1 MRKTFVWALMATLAL
16 SGSAFARTSGGIVA
30 EATFLSGAPTTTN
43 NDDSCD
49 ISVAPAATLLLP
61 YFDVNLANG
70 QEDDTLWTVTNV
82 SNLPQIAHVTV
93 WTDRSYPVLDFNI
106 FLTGYDV
113 QSISMFDVLSTGRLS
128 GLEGTS
134 SDTVPGERSA
144 DNDDNPLLDISNCD
158 ILAVQIPPAS
168 LAPIVTAL
176 TTGLYAPAGCT
187 AATRIGNNQP
197 DGHARGYVTVDVA
210 ESCGTDFPT
219 DSLYYT
225 TEILFDNVLIGD
237 YQQVDRANN
246 FAQGNPMVHIRAIP
260 EGGDVGTTDSTPEL
274 TTNFDRTFYSRYQAG
289 GTADR
294 RQPLPSTFAA
304 RWINGGVGNL
314 NTSYKIW
321 REGVTGNSLACA
333 GYAAN
338 AALAIT
344 ELVRFDEEENPTT
357 FTPDVIFSPVPEGGV
372 SLPETSQTNVDNSG
386 VLYPPNP
393 DGALAG
399 WMYLNLDIGNLPAP
413 VGALPEMASQNWVII
428 SMAAEGRFSVDNDA
442 AWLGNG
448 CSPAAPVTAENGS
461 DPVIEPAGGICDAIL
476 NPDCNVTPDY

>member
-1 MRKTFVWALMATLAL
+1 MRKTFVWALMAMLAL
-16 SGSAFARTSGGIVA
+16 SGSAFARGIAA
-30 EATFLSGAPTTTN
+30 EATFLSDSPATTN

-61 YFDVNLANG
+61 YFDVNLVNG

-134 SDTVPGERSA
+134 SETEPGDRSA
-144 DNDDNPLLDISNCD
+144 DNDANPLLDISNCD
-158 ILAVQIPPAS
+158 ILAKQIPAVS

-176 TTGLYAPAGCT
+176 TLGTYLPAGCGT
-187 AATRIGNNQP
+187 SARIGNLQP

-260 EGGDVGTTDSTPEL
+260 EGGDVGTTGTPGFV
-274 TTNFDRTFYSRYQAG
+274 TNFDRTFYSRYQAG
-289 GTADR
+289 GVADR

-304 RWINGGVGNL
+304 RWINGGVGEL
-314 NTSYKIW
+314 QTSYKIW

-338 AALAIT
+338 ASLAVT

-372 SLPETSQTNVDNSG
+372 SLPETSQTDVDNSG
-386 VLYPPNP
+386 NLYPPNP
-393 DGALAG
+393 DDALAG
-399 WMYLNLDIGNLPAP
+399 WMYLNLDIGNAPGP
-413 VGALPEMASQNWVII
+413 VGEEAEMASQNWVIV
-428 SMAAEGRFSVDNDA
+428 SMAAQGRFSVDYDA

-448 CSPAAPVTAENGS
+448 CSPTAPVTAEDGG
-461 DPVIEPAGGICDAIL
+461 DPVIGPAD
-476 NPDCNVTPDY
+476 NFTPDY